1 MRSGSPSSPLHLHPQ
16 ENRMVISAIS
26 LSLSLC
32 KFAQG
37 LVGVIRHCFRSRRS
51 MARPKHCYLPHRSH
65 LGLEMATR
73 TCPGAA
79 GVSGRAVW
87 ACFGVARTLEMSV
100 RDPPKQCYL
109 PHWSHL
115 ALEMAGRAC
124 LGAAGLSGR
133 VVWACFGVARA
144 LKMAAQSRQ
153 CNHLALEMVAWAR
166 PGSGGAPSRAVWACF
181 GVARALKMAAQSRQ

>member
-1 MRSGSPSSPLHLHPQ
+1 MRL
-16 ENRMVISAIS
+16 
-26 LSLSLC
+26 
-32 KFAQG
+32 FW
-37 LVGVIRHCFRSRRS
+37 RSRRIV
-51 MARPKHCYLPHRSH
+51 ARPKHRYLPHRSH
-65 LGLEMATR
+65 LGLEMAAR
-73 TCPGAA
+73 ACLGAA
-79 GVSGRAVW
+79 GVSDRAIW

-124 LGAAGLSGR
+124 LGAAGVSGR

-181 GVARALKMAAQSRQ
+181 GVARVTYTCQPATRAHFCLPAVKS

>member
-1 MRSGSPSSPLHLHPQ
+1 MRDRWRRSANNEGNCLKLY
-16 ENRMVISAIS
+16 ISIS
-26 LSLSLC
+26 

-37 LVGVIRHCFRSRRS
+37 LGRDIRQSHHIFQCSTGAL
-51 MARPKHCYLPHRSH
+51 ARPKHCYLPHRSH

-124 LGAAGLSGR
+124 LGAAGVSGR